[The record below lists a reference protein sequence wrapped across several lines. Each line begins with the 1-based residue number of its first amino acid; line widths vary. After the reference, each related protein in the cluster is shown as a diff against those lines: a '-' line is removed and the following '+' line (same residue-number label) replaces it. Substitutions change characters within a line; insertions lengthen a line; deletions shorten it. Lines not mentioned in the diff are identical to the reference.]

1 MHSDDIY
8 IVKNRDVVELLSGH
22 ESEVVA
28 AVAEAYRT
36 HAAQKSSLPHSLF
49 LRFPDGP
56 KNRIIALPAY
66 LGGHFEVAGM
76 KWVASFPD
84 NITKGLER
92 ASAVVVLNSP
102 ETGRP
107 YALIEGSS
115 ISAKRT
121 AASAA
126 LAAQTLQNG
135 RGTTAASLLGCGLI
149 NFEIARFLL
158 NTYPG
163 IERFTLYDVDPAR
176 AEQFKE
182 RCRQTFEGVE
192 VEVAPDVETALGR
205 APVISLA
212 TTAVTPHISDLSACV
227 PDATVLHVSL
237 RDLTPEAI
245 LSCDNVV
252 DDIDHVCRAQTS
264 VHLAEQLS
272 GVRDFIRC
280 TLADVLTGAA
290 APRRGD
296 GSVAVFS
303 PFGLGVLDLA
313 LAKLVYEHAVE
324 RGVGEVIASFLPESW
339 GGEGRVA

>member
-1 MHSDDIY
+1 MHTDDIY
-8 IVKNRDVVELLSGH
+8 IVKNRDVVGLLSGH
-22 ESEVVA
+22 ETEVVE
-28 AVAEAYRT
+28 AVADAYRT
-36 HAAQKSSLPHSLF
+36 HAAQQSSLPHSLF
-49 LRFPDGP
+49 LRFPEGP

-66 LGGHFEVAGM
+66 LGGDFDVAGM

-107 YALIEGSS
+107 YAFIEGSS

-126 LAAQTLQNG
+126 LAARALQNG
-135 RGTTAASLLGCGLI
+135 HAVTAAALLGCGVI

-158 NTYPG
+158 NTCPG

-176 AEQFKE
+176 AEQLKQ
-182 RCRQTFEGVE
+182 RCSQTFEGLE
-192 VEVAPDVETALGR
+192 VEVASDAETALGS
-205 APVISLA
+205 AQLISLA
-212 TTAVTPHISDLSACV
+212 TTAITPHISDLSACV

-237 RDLTPEAI
+237 RDLTAEAI

-264 VHLAEQLS
+264 IHLAEQLS

-296 GSVAVFS
+296 GSITVFS
-303 PFGLGVLDLA
+303 PFGLGILDLA
-313 LAKLVYEHAVE
+313 LAKVVYEYAVE
-324 RGVGEVIASFLPESW
+324 QGMGEVIDSFLPESW

>member
-1 MHSDDIY
+1 M
-8 IVKNRDVVELLSGH
+8 VELLSGH
-22 ESEVVA
+22 ESELVD

-36 HAAQKSSLPHSLF
+36 HAAQQSSLPHSLF

-66 LGGHFEVAGM
+66 LGGDFEVAGM
-76 KWVASFPD
+76 KWVSSFPD
-84 NITKGLER
+84 NVRKGLDR
-92 ASAVVVLNSP
+92 ASAVVVLNSL

-107 YALIEGSS
+107 YAFIEGSS

-126 LAAQTLQNG
+126 LAARALQNG
-135 RGTTAASLLGCGLI
+135 HGVWASSLLGCGLI

-158 NTYPG
+158 NTCPG
-163 IERFTLYDVDPAR
+163 IKRFTLYDVDPAR

-182 RCRQTFEGVE
+182 RCSQTFNGIE
-192 VEVAPDVETALGR
+192 VEVAQDVETALSR
-205 APVISLA
+205 APLISLA

-227 PDATVLHVSL
+227 PDATVLHISL

-264 VHLAEQLS
+264 VHLAEQSS

-280 TLADVLTGAA
+280 TLADVLTGSA
-290 APRRGD
+290 APRKGD
-296 GSVAVFS
+296 GSVTVFS

-313 LAKLVYEHAVE
+313 LAKVVYEHAVE
-324 RGVGEVIASFLPESW
+324 KGIGEVIDSFLPESW
-339 GGEGRVA
+339 GGRL

>member
-1 MHSDDIY
+1 MHTDDIY
-8 IVKNRDVVELLSGH
+8 IVKNRDVVGLLSGH
-22 ESEVVA
+22 ETEVVE
-28 AVAEAYRT
+28 AVADAYRT
-36 HAAQKSSLPHSLF
+36 HAAQQSSLPHSLF
-49 LRFPDGP
+49 LRFPEGP

-66 LGGHFEVAGM
+66 LGGDFDVAGM

-84 NITKGLER
+84 NIAKGLER

-107 YALIEGSS
+107 YAFIEGSS

-126 LAAQTLQNG
+126 LAARALQNG
-135 RGTTAASLLGCGLI
+135 HAVKAAALLGCGII

-158 NTYPG
+158 NTCPG

-176 AEQFKE
+176 AEQLKQ
-182 RCRQTFEGVE
+182 RCSQTFEGLE
-192 VEVAPDVETALGR
+192 VEVASDAETALGS
-205 APVISLA
+205 APLISLA
-212 TTAVTPHISDLSACV
+212 TTAITPHISDLSACV

-237 RDLTPEAI
+237 RDLTAEAI

-252 DDIDHVCRAQTS
+252 DDVDHVCRAQTS
-264 VHLAEQLS
+264 IHLAEQLS

-296 GSVAVFS
+296 GSITVFS
-303 PFGLGVLDLA
+303 PFGLGILDLA
-313 LAKLVYEHAVE
+313 LAKVVYEYAVE
-324 RGVGEVIASFLPESW
+324 QGMGEVIDSFLPESW

>member
-1 MHSDDIY
+1 MHRDDIY
-8 IVKNRDVVELLSGH
+8 ILRNRDVVELLSGH
-22 ESEVVA
+22 ESELVE
-28 AVAEAYRT
+28 AVADAYRT
-36 HAAQKSSLPHSLF
+36 HAAQQSSLPHSLF

-66 LGGHFEVAGM
+66 LGGDFDVAGM

-84 NITKGLER
+84 NISRGLER
-92 ASAVVVLNSP
+92 ASAIVVLNSP

-107 YALIEGSS
+107 YAFIEGSS

-126 LAAQTLQNG
+126 LAARALQNG
-135 RGTTAASLLGCGLI
+135 HGVKAASLVGCGII

-158 NTYPG
+158 NTCPA
-163 IERFTLYDVDPAR
+163 IERLTLHDLDPAR
-176 AEQFKE
+176 AEQMKQ
-182 RCRQTFEGVE
+182 RCSETFEGLE
-192 VEVAPDVETALGR
+192 VEVAPDAKTALGS
-205 APVISLA
+205 APLISLA
-212 TTAVTPHISDLSACV
+212 TTAITPHISDLSACV

-264 VHLAEQLS
+264 IHLAEQLS
-272 GVRDFIRC
+272 GERDFIRC
-280 TLADVLTGAA
+280 TLADVLTGSA

-296 GSVAVFS
+296 GSVTVFS
-303 PFGLGVLDLA
+303 PFGLGILDLA
-313 LAKLVYEHAVE
+313 LAKVVYEYAVE
-324 RGVGEVIASFLPESW
+324 QGMGEVIDSFLPESW